1 MIITQCIVDQIRL
14 WAEPGSYFQGGI
26 AMSTTGNLIKYISW
40 PAVCGILLGLV
51 ILQYRQI
58 EKINNQPQPIQIRE
72 SASPA
77 PLSFS
82 EAIALAAPA
91 VVAINATSVNVE
103 SIERTSEDRLNLYL
117 GERASLGSGVIVS
130 ESGFVLTNLHVVDT
144 LFDAFDAQVTL
155 NDGRKISAMVVAWDE
170 ASDLAVLHINIDNL
184 TPIQI
189 GDETSL
195 DVGDIVFAIGYPR
208 NIGQSVSQGI
218 ISALTT
224 NSENTPGIIQTD
236 AAINPGNSGG
246 ALINSRG
253 ELVGINSSIFSESGN
268 FEGIGFA
275 TPASYAIDAF
285 QEMADQAVE
294 ANAGYLGVITGE
306 ALNAQSSQ
314 LFFGIDNIRG
324 MLVESVDEGGAAER
338 AGILPGDVITMVEKT
353 SVIDGQNIM
362 MEVRNKKPSDSID
375 IQIYRDG
382 QKFVL
387 PTILGFGQAIII
399 EP

>member
-1 MIITQCIVDQIRL
+1 
-14 WAEPGSYFQGGI
+14 
-26 AMSTTGNLIKYISW
+26 MSSIGNLLKYISW
-40 PAVCGILLGLV
+40 PVAFGILLGLV

-58 EKINNQPQPIQIRE
+58 ERISNPALPLEINE
-72 SASPA
+72 VASTA

-91 VVAINATSVNVE
+91 VVAINATNVNVE
-103 SIERTSEDRLNLYL
+103 SIERTSEDRMNLYL

-130 ESGFVLTNLHVVDT
+130 ETGFILTNLHVVDT

-155 NDGRKISAMVVAWDE
+155 NDGRSISANVVAWDE
-170 ASDLAVLHINIDNL
+170 ASDLAVLHINMDEL
-184 TPIQI
+184 TAIQI

-195 DVGDIVFAIGYPR
+195 EVGDIVFAIGYPR

-218 ISALTT
+218 ISALSE
-224 NSENTPGIIQTD
+224 NSENSLGIIQTD

-275 TPASYAIDAF
+275 TPANHAITAF
-285 QEMADQAVE
+285 KEMADQAIE

-306 ALNAQSSQ
+306 ALTAQSSQ
-314 LFFGIDNIRG
+314 LFFGRDDIRG
-324 MLVESVDEGGAAER
+324 MLVESVDEGGAAKR

-353 SVIDGQNIM
+353 SVLDGQNIM
-362 MEVRNKKPSDSID
+362 AAVRNKKPGESID

-382 QKFVL
+382 KSFVL